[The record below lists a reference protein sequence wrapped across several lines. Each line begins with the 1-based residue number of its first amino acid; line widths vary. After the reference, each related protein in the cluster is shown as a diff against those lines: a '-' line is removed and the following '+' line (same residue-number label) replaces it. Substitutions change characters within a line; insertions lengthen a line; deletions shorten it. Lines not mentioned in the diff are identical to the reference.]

1 MRGVRMGQPNPGQSR
16 VVIDLARLVPFS
28 AQTEGSNLTISFTAS
43 GVVGNPGCASTGHES
58 PCSRKLVTITCSGNA
73 ASGLADGRTWGLR
86 APPMEPPAP
95 PSHKIARRL
104 RQQPAACFAGKKYTG
119 DPISVNL
126 KDVDL
131 KDFFRLIH
139 EISGLNV
146 VLDPSVRG
154 TVTLVLD
161 EVPWDQALDIV
172 LRNNGLTKEIDGNVL
187 RIATQDTLKREA
199 DQRRD
204 LVKAQSDAI
213 ETVTVTRVL
222 SYAQANPHGDHAK
235 KVPDA
240 SRRCLSRMFVRTP

>member
-1 MRGVRMGQPNPGQSR
+1 M
-16 VVIDLARLVPFS
+16 
-28 AQTEGSNLTISFTAS
+28 
-43 GVVGNPGCASTGHES
+43 
-58 PCSRKLVTITCSGNA
+58 
-73 ASGLADGRTWGLR
+73 
-86 APPMEPPAP
+86 
-95 PSHKIARRL
+95 
-104 RQQPAACFAGKKYTG
+104 
-119 DPISVNL
+119 NL

-161 EVPWDQALDIV
+161 EVPWDQGLDIV

-204 LVKAQSDAI
+204 LLKAQSDVDRNGDGHARP
-213 ETVTVTRVL
+213 ELR
-222 SYAQANPHGDHAK
+222 PGKHDGDHAE
-235 KVPDA
+235 KVPDRP
-240 SRRCLSRMFVRTP
+240 RRRFCRCSFQYPDHSGYSVLDPEDR

>member
-1 MRGVRMGQPNPGQSR
+1 MIPAAPEPQNPPRLRAGRGVRP
-16 VVIDLARLVPFS
+16 D
-28 AQTEGSNLTISFTAS
+28 
-43 GVVGNPGCASTGHES
+43 
-58 PCSRKLVTITCSGNA
+58 
-73 ASGLADGRTWGLR
+73 
-86 APPMEPPAP
+86 
-95 PSHKIARRL
+95 
-104 RQQPAACFAGKKYTG
+104 KKYTG

-187 RIATQDTLKREA
+187 RIATQDTLKHEA

-204 LVKAQSDAI
+204 LAEGAKRSD
-213 ETVTVTRVL
+213 
-222 SYAQANPHGDHAK
+222 
-235 KVPDA
+235 
-240 SRRCLSRMFVRTP
+240 